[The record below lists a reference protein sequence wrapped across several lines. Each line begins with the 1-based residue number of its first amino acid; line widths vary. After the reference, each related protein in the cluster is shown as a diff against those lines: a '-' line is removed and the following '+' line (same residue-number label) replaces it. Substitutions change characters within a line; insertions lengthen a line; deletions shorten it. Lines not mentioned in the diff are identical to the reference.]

1 MDAAILVLV
10 FTRTLATRTA
20 EEGAGELS
28 VSPSLLVCCVIR
40 VLLRQKRQ
48 MDLGYPSYDLRPVH

>member
-40 VLLRQKRQ
+40 VQKRQ